1 EDSLRDLL
9 SKRLPE
15 GIEVD
20 DLFEEGLMRG
30 SVKPFDHILKRTF
43 LRPREVLQF
52 VNLCI
57 STSDPNDFE
66 ISKENVREAEN
77 RFSSWK
83 VDDLKQEYAKSEP
96 SLPAL
101 VEALRQQVHRY
112 DSLDEIIAALRAR
125 DNTLIDSLG
134 ERTALQ
140 ILFDASVIG
149 IRVSGAGA
157 TKFKATS
164 PALALPASGVVYVH
178 QGLNKGLNITE
189 TRRSRFD
196 EAEDTEMEEDS

>member
-149 IRVSGAGA
+149 IRVSEIGRA
-157 TKFKATS
+157 S
-164 PALALPASGVVYVH
+164 CRERVESSVLAVA
-178 QGLNKGLNITE
+178 K
-189 TRRSRFD
+189 
-196 EAEDTEMEEDS
+196 